1 MVSGCRSWGMG
12 MIVVAYFVIAAI
24 AGMALGL
31 RFKVFVL
38 VPATLVAV
46 IAIVATGHQPK
57 VVLALTA
64 LGTAV
69 LLQIGYLVGWTIRAH
84 LQRRTKG
91 AIRSKSIVRF
101 RSWMA
106 VGTSKKQ
113 FGSSFHAG
121 KVLSRGRLVP
131 K

>member
-1 MVSGCRSWGMG
+1 MG
-12 MIVVAYFVIAAI
+12 LIMIASFVISLIAAI
-24 AGMALGL
+24 FLAL
-31 RFKVFVL
+31 RFTVFVL
-38 VPATLVAV
+38 VPATLLAAAAIIAV
-46 IAIVATGHQPK
+46 GNQPR
-57 VVLALTA
+57 VTMALTL
-64 LGTAV
+64 LGTVV

>member
-1 MVSGCRSWGMG
+1 MVSGCRSSGMG

-69 LLQIGYLVGWTIRAH
+69 LLQIGYFVGGIVRAH
-84 LQRRTKG
+84 LYRHAPSNVNSAHG
-91 AIRSKSIVRF
+91 AHEGRS
-101 RSWMA
+101 A
-106 VGTSKKQ
+106 
-113 FGSSFHAG
+113 HG
-121 KVLSRGRLVP
+121 KTNNH
-131 K
+131 